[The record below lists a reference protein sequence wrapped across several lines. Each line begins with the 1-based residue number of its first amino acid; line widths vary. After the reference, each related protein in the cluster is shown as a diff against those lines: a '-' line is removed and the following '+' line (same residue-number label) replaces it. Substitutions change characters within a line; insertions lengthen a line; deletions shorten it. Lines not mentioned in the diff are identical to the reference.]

1 MPSLPYPTPD
11 PRHPVMVVLGTRPE
25 VIKLVP
31 VIFALRRAQ
40 VPTFVL
46 STGQH
51 REMLDQM
58 LGVFELETDRDLR
71 LMRADQTLAGLSAEL
86 LVATDALLQEI
97 EPSWVVVQGDT
108 TTVAMV
114 SLAAFYRKT
123 AVAHVEAGLR
133 THQKFDP
140 FPEEINRTLLAPLAD
155 LHFAPTAEARRNLLA
170 EGVPAERVHV
180 VGNTVIDALRLTE
193 PRVRQRSAAE
203 LGVELRDDRRLVLV
217 TGHRREN
224 FGDGLRGMFEGL
236 RRIAAAFPD
245 TEVVYPVH
253 LNPNVRRAA
262 EAMLGGLDNVRLI
275 EPLDYLAFVKAMTR
289 AEIIVTDSGG
299 VQEEAAA
306 LGVPV
311 LVTRAT
317 SERREAID
325 AGVAEL
331 VGTDPDTVFEAAR
344 RLLADP
350 AERARRAVPSDVFGD
365 GCSGE
370 RIAGILASSRPVAPA
385 TSS

>member
-1 MPSLPYPTPD
+1 MPPTPH
-11 PRHPVMVVLGTRPE
+11 PSPEHPVMVVLGTRPE

-31 VIFALRRAQ
+31 VIFALRRAG

-51 REMLDQM
+51 REMLDQG
-58 LGVFELETDRDLR
+58 LAVFELEADRDLR
-71 LMRADQTLAGLSAEL
+71 VMRQNQTLAGLSAEL
-86 LVATDALLQEI
+86 LKATDALLQEV

-114 SLAAFYRKT
+114 GLAAFYRKIP
-123 AVAHVEAGLR
+123 VAHVEAGLR
-133 THQKFDP
+133 THHKFDP

-155 LHFAPTAEARRNLLA
+155 LHFAPTPEARRNLLA
-170 EGVPAERVHV
+170 EGVAEERVHV
-180 VGNTVIDALRLTE
+180 VGNTVVDALRLTE
-193 PRVRQRSAAE
+193 ERVHRRSAVE
-203 LGVELRDDRRLVLV
+203 LGLELGDDRRLVLV

-224 FGDGLRGMFEGL
+224 FGEGLRGMFEGL
-236 RRIAAAFPD
+236 RRIADAFPD
-245 TEVVYPVH
+245 TEVLYPVH
-253 LNPNVRRAA
+253 LNPNVRAAA
-262 EAMLGGLDNVRLI
+262 ESMLGGLGNVKLI
-275 EPLDYLAFVKAMTR
+275 EPLDYVAFVKAMTL
-289 AEIIVTDSGG
+289 AELIVTDSGG

-331 VGTDPDTVFEAAR
+331 VGTDPDAVFEAAR

-350 AERARRAVPSDVFGD
+350 AEHARRAVPTDVFGD

-370 RIAGILASSRPVAPA
+370 RIAGILAQSSRSVAP
-385 TSS
+385 TSAS